1 VTRVYAIGD
10 IHGHLDKLAAAHA
23 LIAADR
29 RRTGDADAPVV
40 HLGDLVDRG
49 PESAEVID
57 YLTAGPTG
65 AARWITLKGNHD
77 WLFELFLRDPAIRD
91 PGLRPEHSWLHDRIG
106 GQITLASYGIAEP
119 GNRAPADL
127 LREAQARVPAQHQA
141 FLAALP
147 LTFAAP
153 GLLFVHAGIRPG
165 VALADQSPQDMM
177 WIRKDFHL
185 SAADHGAVV
194 VHGHTPVDAPTDYG
208 NRINLDTGAAY
219 GKALTAAVIEDGI
232 PWELTAEGRRPL
244 RRRPAG
250 TAD

>member
-1 VTRVYAIGD
+1 MTRIYAIGD

-29 RRTGDADAPVV
+29 RLTGDEAAPVV

-57 YLTAGPTG
+57 YLAAGPTG
-65 AARWITLKGNHD
+65 RATWVTLKGNHD
-77 WLFELFLRDPAIRD
+77 YLFELFLRDPALRD
-91 PGLRPEHSWLHDRIG
+91 PGLRSELSWLHDRIG
-106 GQITLASYGIAEP
+106 GQTTLESYGIAEP

-127 LREAQARVPAQHQA
+127 VAEAQARVPAGHRA

-165 VALADQSPQDMM
+165 IALPDQSPQDLM

-185 SAADHGAVV
+185 STADHGAVV
-194 VHGHTPVDAPTDYG
+194 VHGHTPVEAPTGYG

-219 GKALTAAVIEDGI
+219 GKRLTAAVIEDGVA
-232 PWELTAEGRRPL
+232 WELTAEGRQPL
-244 RRRPAG
+244 RQRPAG
-250 TAD
+250 TMD